1 MLEALIAKAL
11 HNRLGALLFAVG
23 VAVLGWFAFRQLT
36 IEAFPDPSDTQV
48 QVITLFS
55 GQPSEEVERKI
66 SLPLERALNGTP
78 HLTRLRSI
86 SLFGLSYV
94 TLTFDDEVSM
104 AEARP
109 IVLER
114 LRGAELPA
122 GVETVLGPLATPI
135 GEIYR
140 YTLAGAGKDP
150 LSLRT
155 TQDWTV
161 RPALLR
167 VPGVADVIS
176 LGGMVREIHVEPD
189 PSKMASYGV
198 QLDDVFRALQKASDN
213 ASGGFIERGAESFVI
228 RSLGTFRDIQDVAMT
243 RVTEF
248 KGVPVHMRDIAAV
261 TEGYAPR
268 QSFVSRDGQDDVVE
282 GIVLMR
288 KGENPSAVL
297 DALRDRLNELRQRGL
312 PSGVEIQPFYDRSE
326 LVDTTLHTVFHNL
339 LEGALL
345 VVLVLF
351 AFTLSLR
358 ASLIV
363 ATVIPLSLAASFI
376 YLRSRGMSANLL
388 SMGAVDFGIIVDGA
402 VILVEHLFHVIPK
415 SNANNPTPLPKRIE
429 DAARQVA
436 RPTLFSLL
444 IIIAAYLPI
453 FSLQRVEGRI
463 FSPMANTV
471 VSALIGAMV
480 MSFTLVPVLAMFA
493 LRKGTKERE
502 SPLLKLAQRSY
513 EPTLRWALARPAT
526 VLVLA
531 VGVFASSMVLAPRL
545 GSEFLPELNE
555 GALYAQISLPRN
567 LSVTECR
574 KLIPQMK
581 ELLRRTPEVRSIL
594 TQLGRPEDGTD
605 PKLPN
610 HLEAFIQLKP
620 LDEWRKGHQRVDALV
635 EEMSQSLS
643 AIPGIEFNFSQP
655 IRDNVADNISGQPG
669 QIALKIYGDDV
680 NELERLGQEAKGL
693 IASVPGASEVAL
705 VRAGNVPQV
714 AVELDR
720 TSLARFGLD
729 VSDLQDEV
737 ETAMAGHVAS
747 EIWEGEKRFDVTVRL
762 PRITR
767 EDLFAIRAVRIP
779 TPDGTV
785 VPLAALADVHL
796 TSGRAAITREGGR
809 RYLGVRLNVRGRDLG
824 SFVAEARQK
833 VNAGIRLPAGYRTE
847 WGGEFENQERA
858 MARLRL
864 VVPLALILT
873 FILLFSAFDSALDAT
888 VILLHV
894 PLALAGGIFALGIS
908 GLTLSVSAAVGFIAL
923 LGQAVLNGVLVVAAI
938 RARTAAGEAPF
949 DAVWRGSIERLRA
962 ILMTALLAALG
973 LVPAAMSHAI
983 GSETQQ
989 PIAVVVV
996 GGTLTAAAL
1005 TLVVLPVSMLLVLRA
1020 EQWFARRS
1028 ERTAVAT
1035 A

>member
-1 MLEALIAKAL
+1 MLEALIGKAL

-23 VAVLGWFAFRQLT
+23 LAIAGWIAFRQLT

-48 QVITLFS
+48 QIITLFN
-55 GQPSEEVERKI
+55 GQPSEEVERKVSI
-66 SLPLERALNGTP
+66 PLERALNGTP

-104 AEARP
+104 TEARP

-114 LRGAELPA
+114 LRGADLPA
-122 GVETVLGPLATPI
+122 GVQSDLGPLATPI

-140 YTLAGAGKDP
+140 YTLAGQGKDP

-155 TQDWTV
+155 IQDWTV

-167 VPGVADVIS
+167 VPGIADVIS
-176 LGGMVREIHVEPD
+176 LGGMVREVHVEPD
-189 PSKMASYGV
+189 PSKMATYGV
-198 QLDDVFRALQKASDN
+198 DLDDVFRVLQKSSEN
-213 ASGGFIERGAESFVI
+213 ASGGFVERGAENFVI
-228 RSLGTFRDIQDVAMT
+228 RSLGTFRNMDDVSNT
-243 RVTEF
+243 RVAEF
-248 KGVPVHMRDIAAV
+248 KGVPVRMRDIASV

-268 QSFVSRDGQDDVVE
+268 QSFVSRDAEDDVVE

-288 KGENPSAVL
+288 KGENPSVVL
-297 DALRDRLNELRQRGL
+297 DALRARIADLRSRGL

-345 VVLVLF
+345 VILVLF

-363 ATVIPLSLAASFI
+363 ATVIPLSLAASFAF
-376 YLRSRGMSANLL
+376 LRARGMSANLL

-402 VILVEHLFHVIPK
+402 VILVEHLFHVVPK
-415 SNANNPTPLPKRIE
+415 SHDQSPASLGLRIE
-429 DAARQVA
+429 QAARQVA
-436 RPTLFSLL
+436 RPTMFSLL

-453 FSLQRVEGRI
+453 FSLQRVEGRM
-463 FSPMANTV
+463 FSPMAYTV
-471 VSALIGAMV
+471 VSALIGALV
-480 MSFTLVPVLAMFA
+480 LSFTLVPVLSLFA
-493 LRKGTKERE
+493 LRQGIQPKE
-502 SPLLKLAQRSY
+502 SPLLRWARRGY
-513 EPTLRWALARPAT
+513 EPTLRWALAQPAT

-531 VGVFASSMVLAPRL
+531 LGVFVSSIVLAPRL

-555 GALYAQISLPRN
+555 GALYAQVSMPRN

-574 KLIPQMK
+574 RLIPHMK
-581 ELLRRTPEVRSIL
+581 DLLRRTPEVRSVL

-610 HLEAFIQLKP
+610 HLEAFIQLTP
-620 LDEWRKGHQRVDALV
+620 LDQWRKGHKGLESLI
-635 EEMSQSLS
+635 EEMSKNL
-643 AIPGIEFNFSQP
+643 AEVPGIEFNFSQP

-669 QIALKIYGDDV
+669 QIALKIFGDDV
-680 NELERLGQEAKGL
+680 NELERLGQAAKDL
-693 IASVPGASEVAL
+693 IAAVPGASEVAL

-714 AVELDR
+714 AVDLDR
-720 TSLARFGLD
+720 ASLARFGLD
-729 VSDLQDEV
+729 VSDLQDEI
-737 ETAMAGHVAS
+737 ETAMAGHTAS

-762 PRITR
+762 PRVTR
-767 EDLFAIRAVRIP
+767 EDVYAIRAVRIP
-779 TPDGTV
+779 TPGGTT
-785 VPLAALADVHL
+785 VPLAALADVRL

-809 RYLGVRLNVRGRDLG
+809 RYLGVRMNVRGRDLG
-824 SFVAEARQK
+824 TFVAEARQK
-833 VNAGIRLPAGYRTE
+833 VQASVRLPDGYSTE

-864 VVPLALILT
+864 VVPLALVIT
-873 FILLFSAFDSALDAT
+873 FILLFSAFDGVLDAA

-894 PLALAGGIFALGIS
+894 PLALAGGIFALGLA
-908 GLTLSVSAAVGFIAL
+908 GMTLSVSAAVGFIAL

-938 RARTAAGEAPF
+938 RARVQAGDAPYQ
-949 DAVWRGSIERLRA
+949 AVWRGSLDRLPA
-962 ILMTALLAALG
+962 ILMTALLASLG

-996 GGTLTAAAL
+996 GGTLTAAML
-1005 TLVVLPVSMLLVLRA
+1005 TLIVLPVSMFLVLRLQ
-1020 EQWFARRS
+1020 ERS
-1028 ERTAVAT
+1028 VGEAASEEAT
-1035 A
+1035 

>member
-11 HNRLGALLFAVG
+11 HNRLGALLFALG
-23 VAVLGWFAFRQLT
+23 LAAAGWFAYRQLT

-55 GQPSEEVERKI
+55 GQPAEEVERKI
-66 SLPLERALNGTP
+66 SIPLERVLNGTP

-94 TLTFDDEVSM
+94 TLTFDDDITM
-104 AEARP
+104 TEARP

-114 LRGAELPA
+114 LRGANLPS
-122 GVETVLGPLATPI
+122 GVETSLGPLATPI

-155 TQDWTV
+155 IQDWTV

-176 LGGMVREIHVEPD
+176 LGGMVREVHVEPE
-189 PSKMASYGV
+189 PSKMATYGV
-198 QLDDVFRALQKASDN
+198 HLDDVFHALQKASDN
-213 ASGGFIERGAESFVI
+213 ASGGFVERGSEGFVI
-228 RSLGTFRDIQDVAMT
+228 RSLGTFRNMEDVANT
-243 RVTEF
+243 RVAEF
-248 KGVPVHMRDIAAV
+248 KGVPVRIRDIGAV
-261 TEGYAPR
+261 AEGHAPR
-268 QSFVSRDGQDDVVE
+268 QSFVSRDDEEDVVE

-288 KGENPSAVL
+288 KGENPSQVL
-297 DALRDRLNELRQRGL
+297 DSLRGRLQELRERGL
-312 PSGVEIQPFYDRSE
+312 PVGVEIQAFYDRSE

-339 LEGALL
+339 FEGALL
-345 VVLVLF
+345 VILVLF

-363 ATVIPLSLAASFI
+363 ASVIPLSLAASFA
-376 YLRSRGMSANLL
+376 YLRARGMSANLL

-402 VILVEHLFHVIPK
+402 VILVEHLFHVIPQ
-415 SNANNPTPLPKRIE
+415 SNDHTTPLSTRIAQ
-429 DAARQVA
+429 AAHAVA
-436 RPTLFSLL
+436 RPTLYSLL

-453 FSLQRVEGRI
+453 FSLQRVEGRM
-463 FSPMANTV
+463 FAPMANTV
-471 VSALIGAMV
+471 VSALVGALV
-480 MSFTLVPVLAMFA
+480 VSFTLVPVLALFA
-493 LRKGTKERE
+493 LHKGVKVRE
-502 SPLLKLAQRSY
+502 SPLLRLAQRTY
-513 EPTLRWALARPAT
+513 EPILHWALARPAT
-526 VLVLA
+526 VLILA
-531 VGVFASSMVLAPRL
+531 AGIFASSMVLAPRL

-555 GALYAQISLPRN
+555 GALYSQISLPRN

-574 KLIPQMK
+574 KLIPKLK
-581 ELLRRTPEVRSIL
+581 ELLRRTPEVSSVL

-620 LDEWRKGHQRVDALV
+620 LDEWRKTHNKLDQLIA
-635 EEMSQSLS
+635 EMSKNLS
-643 AIPGIEFNFSQP
+643 EIPGIEYNFSQP

-680 NELERLGQEAKGL
+680 TQLEGLAHTAKS
-693 IASVPGASEVAL
+693 AVAMVRGASEVAL
-705 VRAGNVPQV
+705 VRAGFVPQI
-714 AVELDR
+714 AVDLDR
-720 TSLARFGLD
+720 GALARFGVD

-737 ETAMAGHVAS
+737 ETAMAGHTAS

-762 PRITR
+762 PRLTR
-767 EDLFAIRAVRIP
+767 EDIYAIRAIRIS

-785 VPLAALADVHL
+785 VPLAALADIHL

-809 RYLGVRLNVRGRDLG
+809 RYLGVRMNVRGRDLG
-824 SFVAEARQK
+824 TFVAEARQK
-833 VNAGIRLPAGYRTE
+833 VKDAIRLPPGYTTE

-864 VVPLALILT
+864 VVPLALIIT
-873 FILLFSAFDSALDAT
+873 FILLFSAFGGATDAT
-888 VILLHV
+888 VILMHV
-894 PLALAGGIFALGIS
+894 PLALAGGVFALGVA
-908 GLTLSVSAAVGFIAL
+908 GMTLSVSAAVGFIAL

-938 RARTAAGEAPF
+938 RGRMEEEGDAPY
-949 DAVWRGSIERLRA
+949 DAVWRGSLERLRA

-973 LVPAAMSHAI
+973 LVPAAFSHAI

-1005 TLVVLPVSMLLVLRA
+1005 TLIVLPVSMLLVLKLERR
-1020 EQWFARRS
+1020 FARDS
-1028 ERTAVAT
+1028 EPPAA
-1035 A
+1035 